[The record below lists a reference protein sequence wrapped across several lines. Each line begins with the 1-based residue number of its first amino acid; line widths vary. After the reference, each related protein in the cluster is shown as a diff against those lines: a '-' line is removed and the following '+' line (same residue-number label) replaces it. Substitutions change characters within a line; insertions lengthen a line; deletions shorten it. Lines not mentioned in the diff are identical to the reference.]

1 MTVRELGGKSERV
14 GLVLPLF
21 ISSSTL
27 SSLVRGVETTV
38 AFESDLGSVR
48 QEALGGQIHR
58 RQTVDSAVLF

>member
-38 AFESDLGSVR
+38 AFESDFGTVR
-48 QEALGGQIHR
+48 REALGR
-58 RQTVDSAVLF
+58 